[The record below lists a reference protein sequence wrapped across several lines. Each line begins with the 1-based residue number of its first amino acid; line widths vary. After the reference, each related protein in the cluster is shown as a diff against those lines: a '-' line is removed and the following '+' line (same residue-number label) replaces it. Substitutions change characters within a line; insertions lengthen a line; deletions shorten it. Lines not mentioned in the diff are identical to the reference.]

1 MDASEV
7 VPQMAADDMRL
18 EAEDNGTEAHHFDL
32 TQEDTCETNLP
43 LQHLVSAV
51 NSPWPQPKRVTIDAD
66 VMHVLARFATSP
78 DDVIKERASALQHWT
93 FRAASLEPERR
104 QMMSELPSHLLPTV
118 GRIHVPLLREM
129 LEAAGHEDATL
140 IDDMVEGFRVIGE
153 LTAGGLG
160 KTVEG
165 GKLRG
170 GRPAHGRVPD
180 LERLRKNCLQ
190 LNQENNSQAEAE

>member
-1 MDASEV
+1 MRHDDHSRPSIEEGLPKPRVMDASEI

-32 TQEDTCETNLP
+32 AQEDTCETNLP

-66 VMHVLARFATSP
+66 VMHVLARLATSP
-78 DDVIKERASALQHWT
+78 DTVIKERASALQHWT

-129 LEAAGHEDATL
+129 
-140 IDDMVEGFRVIGE
+140 FRGCR
-153 LTAGGLG
+153 A
-160 KTVEG
+160 
-165 GKLRG
+165 R
-170 GRPAHGRVPD
+170 RCNPDRRHG
-180 LERLRKNCLQ
+180 
-190 LNQENNSQAEAE
+190 